1 MLIASSEMPERI
13 GLCDRIVVLRQGRT
27 VAEFPGGADE
37 REVLA
42 AGSQVGRSACGMKP
56 MNEAAPIRAPA
67 PAPAGAWRG
76 IDLFAIAVRFQSVI
90 GLVVVAI
97 GEIIFS
103 PRRHRLILFL
113 APDNMANIVRA
124 VSETGIIAVGMTF
137 VIITAGIDLSVGA
150 LLSLSSVLTATIM
163 TTEGW
168 GLIATVLIVVA
179 CGAAFGAMQGVISTR
194 FRLEPFIVTLAG
206 LQVARGLALVIS
218 NNQYINISY
227 GNGPGLAP
235 PVFAILGDRLFNN
248 IVPVATL
255 VFVVVATIAT
265 SVLNFTR
272 FGRYVFA
279 VGGNERAARLS
290 GVPVTLVKIS
300 VYAITGLVSAI
311 AGIVHAGQF
320 NFGSANDGTGY
331 KLVAIA
337 AVVIGGTSL
346 FGGSGS
352 MVGTVAGAVMLGALA
367 NVLQLNNINA
377 ALQLLATGAIIVA
390 RRGASISRPSPRGI
404 GPLNEGDATQWSRP
418 VSGDSRQ
425 LGRRR
430 PTQPRERL
438 HGSIILED
446 SRGARARRG
455 RGGAAGGRGLCRA
468 PRQGMRQG
476 RQVRHRL
483 LAGQQRGALSGA
495 RQRGS

>member
-1 MLIASSEMPERI
+1 M
-13 GLCDRIVVLRQGRT
+13 T
-27 VAEFPGGADE
+27 T
-37 REVLA
+37 
-42 AGSQVGRSACGMKP
+42 
-56 MNEAAPIRAPA
+56 MNDAAPARVSAAP
-67 PAPAGAWRG
+67 PAAWRR

-90 GLVVVAI
+90 GLILVAI
-97 GEIIFS
+97 GGIIFS
-103 PRRHRLILFL
+103 PRRHGLILFL

-163 TTEGW
+163 TTAGW
-168 GLIATVLIVVA
+168 GLIPTILFVVA
-179 CGAAFGAMQGVISTR
+179 CGAAFGAVQGLISTR
-194 FRLEPFIVTLAG
+194 FRLEPFIVTLA
-206 LQVARGLALVIS
+206 ALVIS
-218 NNQYINISY
+218 GNQYINISY
-227 GNGPGLAP
+227 GEGPGLAP

-255 VFVVVATIAT
+255 VFVVVAAIAT
-265 SVLNFTR
+265 FVLNFTR

-290 GVPVTLVKIS
+290 GVPVTAVKIS

-331 KLVAIA
+331 ELTAIA

-346 FGGSGS
+346 FGGAGS

-377 ALQLLATGAIIVA
+377 ALQLLATGAIIVLA
-390 RRGASISRPSPRGI
+390 AVLQSLVRRR
-404 GPLNEGDATQWSRP
+404 EG
-418 VSGDSRQ
+418 
-425 LGRRR
+425 LGR
-430 PTQPRERL
+430 
-438 HGSIILED
+438 
-446 SRGARARRG
+446 
-455 RGGAAGGRGLCRA
+455 
-468 PRQGMRQG
+468 
-476 RQVRHRL
+476 
-483 LAGQQRGALSGA
+483 
-495 RQRGS
+495 